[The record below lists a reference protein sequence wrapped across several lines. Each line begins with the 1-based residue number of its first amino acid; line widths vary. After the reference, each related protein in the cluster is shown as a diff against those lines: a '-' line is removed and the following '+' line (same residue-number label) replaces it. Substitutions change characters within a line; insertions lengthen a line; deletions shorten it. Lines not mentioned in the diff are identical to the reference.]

1 MRPPH
6 NFLRRAKDYG
16 LPIAMTF
23 GVLLWE
29 PLSRLEFCIPY
40 LIFGMLFIT
49 FLKLKISQLQ
59 FNVWHIVLL
68 SIQMISA
75 VGSYYLLLRS
85 NPVLASGTMIC
96 FLAPC
101 ATASAVIIGMLGG
114 SIAFST
120 PYVLLSHLVL
130 AFTAPILFSTLGA
143 ADTTVD
149 FWQTVWY
156 IFKGVIPLVIFP
168 LLAAQLLRYVTPG
181 IHRKLASIPQAAFYL
196 WIISLA
202 IILAKTT
209 KYAMLQ
215 PKENIHTEILLA
227 MCGLLACTVQFI
239 IGKLLGRKIMGEP
252 ITMGQS
258 LGQKNTTLAIWISLT
273 YLNPLSSIAPA
284 SYIIWQN
291 SLNSIQLWNAGR
303 KADRSKQKN
312 NQNNEAIG

>member
-130 AFTAPILFSTLGA
+130 PLRHRFYFPHSGLPTLPSISGKQYGTSLRA
-143 ADTTVD
+143 LYLWLYFL
-149 FWQTVWY
+149 FWQPNYYVMLPPEYTANLPAY
-156 IFKGVIPLVIFP
+156 RKQPFIF
-168 LLAAQLLRYVTPG
+168 
-181 IHRKLASIPQAAFYL
+181 
-196 WIISLA
+196 
-202 IILAKTT
+202 
-209 KYAMLQ
+209 
-215 PKENIHTEILLA
+215 
-227 MCGLLACTVQFI
+227 GLFH
-239 IGKLLGRKIMGEP
+239 
-252 ITMGQS
+252 
-258 LGQKNTTLAIWISLT
+258 
-273 YLNPLSSIAPA
+273 
-284 SYIIWQN
+284 
-291 SLNSIQLWNAGR
+291 
-303 KADRSKQKN
+303 
-312 NQNNEAIG
+312 